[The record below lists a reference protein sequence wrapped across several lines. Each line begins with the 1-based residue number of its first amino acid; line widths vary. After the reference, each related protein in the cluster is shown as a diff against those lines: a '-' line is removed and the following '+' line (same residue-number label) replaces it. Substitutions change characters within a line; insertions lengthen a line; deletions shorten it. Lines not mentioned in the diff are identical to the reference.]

1 MSMIISL
8 HKNLIEH
15 LNAEIVLGT
24 IPQLSVALDW
34 LKSTFLYVRI
44 MKNAEYYGK
53 SSGHEDCRPE
63 NLIE

>member
-15 LNAEIVLGT
+15 LNAVGT